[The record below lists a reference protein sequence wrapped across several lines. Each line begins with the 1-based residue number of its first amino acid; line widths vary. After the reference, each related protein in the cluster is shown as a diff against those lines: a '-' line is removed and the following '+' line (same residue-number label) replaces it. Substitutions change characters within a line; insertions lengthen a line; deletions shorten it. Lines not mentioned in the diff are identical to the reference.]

1 MYKNPYLILVD
12 EMFKVVADYYKDL
25 LKLSED
31 SKKNKEQSRYTKSVL
46 SYIFGKS
53 VL

>member
-1 MYKNPYLILVD
+1 MYKNSYLEVID

-31 SKKNKEQSRYTKSVL
+31 SKKNKDK
-46 SYIFGKS
+46 
-53 VL
+53 

>member
-1 MYKNPYLILVD
+1 MRIMYKNPYLILVD

-31 SKKNKEQSRYTKSVL
+31 SKKNKDK
-46 SYIFGKS
+46 
-53 VL
+53 

>member
-1 MYKNPYLILVD
+1 MYKNPYLEVID

-31 SKKNKEQSRYTKSVL
+31 SKKNKDK
-46 SYIFGKS
+46 
-53 VL
+53 